1 MKDIVITPTWEGLV
15 PLLVEVAANGS
26 TAAGR
31 MQAMNELKRLAR
43 IVDEMNEK
51 AKAEKEKTE

>member
-1 MKDIVITPTWEGLV
+1 MKTIDICPTWQAILPV
-15 PLLVEVAANGS
+15 LVEVAANGS

-31 MQAMNELKRLAR
+31 MQAMDELMRLAR